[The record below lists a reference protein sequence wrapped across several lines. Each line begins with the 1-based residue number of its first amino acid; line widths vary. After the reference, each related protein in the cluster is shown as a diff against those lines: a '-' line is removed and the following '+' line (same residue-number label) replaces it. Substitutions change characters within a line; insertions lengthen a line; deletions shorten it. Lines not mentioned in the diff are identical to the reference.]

1 MKIRHLSAGLP
12 KNVLRELQGLESAAS
27 PHTLRLFEY
36 FAHGSSVVLVL
47 DFMATDMYEVF
58 SVLLS
63 HNLSLPIAAIQ
74 AMIRSTARA
83 LRVAHHAGVLHR
95 DVKPS
100 NMLLAHT
107 GVMKLGDFGLARVA
121 KAPDA
126 VFSHEVAT
134 RWYKAPELLLG
145 AKRYDGKVDSWA
157 LGCVLAEAAAGRPMF
172 AGGSDIDQLFKVR
185 ES

>member
-1 MKIRHLSAGLP
+1 
-12 KNVLRELQGLESAAS
+12 
-27 PHTLRLFEY
+27 
-36 FAHGSSVVLVL
+36 
-47 DFMATDMYEVF
+47 MATDMYEVF

-107 GVMKLGDFGLARVA
+107 GVMKMG
-121 KAPDA
+121 
-126 VFSHEVAT
+126 
-134 RWYKAPELLLG
+134 
-145 AKRYDGKVDSWA
+145 
-157 LGCVLAEAAAGRPMF
+157 
-172 AGGSDIDQLFKVR
+172 
-185 ES
+185 